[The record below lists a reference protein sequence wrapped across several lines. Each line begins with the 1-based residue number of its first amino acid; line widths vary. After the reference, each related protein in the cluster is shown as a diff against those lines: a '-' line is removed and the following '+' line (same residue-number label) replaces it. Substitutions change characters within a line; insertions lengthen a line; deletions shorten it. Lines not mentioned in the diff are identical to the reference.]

1 MYPLADKLDPVNILL
16 SVGKMEFMLT
26 KLKLVNCSI
35 AALKKPLVSLLF
47 EYFVAWVLYRSR

>member
-47 EYFVAWVLYRSR
+47 CLNTS